1 MSDNDEL
8 DLEGDDSAGMGAQKK
23 ASGLVAALP
32 GMLKF
37 VAIGLAALIV
47 IITVSIITHGVINRG
62 GRAQTAIPQV
72 PAFQGVR
79 PTFSAFTAIGQVRT
93 TTNDPVPF
101 SVVVDMVVHFD
112 LNDNAAQT
120 ELTDRLHELRDFV
133 RFFFRS
139 KRADDLRPENEPR
152 LRAEIIEHLNTRIL
166 NSARVRNITFNQ
178 LDVVQ
183 LH

>member
-1 MSDNDEL
+1 MSDSEELEL
-8 DLEGDDSAGMGAQKK
+8 DGEDSSGIGTQKK

-37 VAIGLAALIV
+37 VAIGIAALIV
-47 IITVSIITHGVINRG
+47 IITVSAITHTIINRG
-62 GRAQTAIPQV
+62 GRAQTAIPSASPFV
-72 PAFQGVR
+72 GAR
-79 PTFSAFTAIGQVRT
+79 PSFSAFTAIGQVRT

-101 SVVVDMVVHFD
+101 SVIVDMVVHFD

-133 RFFFRS
+133 RLFFRS
-139 KRADDLRPENEPR
+139 RRADELSPENEPR
-152 LRAEIIEHLNTRIL
+152 LRQEIIEHLNTRVL
-166 NSARVRNITFNQ
+166 NSARVRMITFNQ